1 MAARVFDY
9 GRDAESTG
17 GVKVKEVVRRIEED
31 GWVFV
36 RRVGRASHRIFK
48 KADVASEIT
57 VSGVDNDEM
66 SPGQL
71 QDIRRK
77 SGLRLR

>member
-1 MAARVFDY
+1 M
-9 GRDAESTG
+9 
-17 GVKVKEVVRRIEED
+17 KVKDVVKRIEDD

-36 RRVGRASHRIFK
+36 RRGGRTSHRIFK
-48 KADVASEIT
+48 KSGVASEIT
-57 VSGVDNDEM
+57 VSGVGSDDM

-77 SGLRLR
+77 SGLPLR